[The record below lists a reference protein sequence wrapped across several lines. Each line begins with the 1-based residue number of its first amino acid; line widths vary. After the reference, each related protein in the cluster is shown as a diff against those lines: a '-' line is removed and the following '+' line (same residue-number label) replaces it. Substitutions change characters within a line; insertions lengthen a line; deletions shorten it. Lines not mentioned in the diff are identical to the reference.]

1 MTSQRGSEQSGCFDF
16 DYTAAVY
23 DYLRSLGAPGD
34 EVMTSIRPWLER
46 TYDLGYSDAARV
58 RRSAMTELTAQGKI
72 ERLNTRG
79 RYVRILG

>member
-1 MTSQRGSEQSGCFDF
+1 MSATDV

-23 DYLRSLGAPGD
+23 EYLRSLGDPGD
-34 EVMTSIRPWLER
+34 EVMTSIRPWLEQ
-46 TYDLGYSDAARV
+46 TYSLGYPDAARI
-58 RRSAMTELTAQGKI
+58 RRVAMNELTAQGKV